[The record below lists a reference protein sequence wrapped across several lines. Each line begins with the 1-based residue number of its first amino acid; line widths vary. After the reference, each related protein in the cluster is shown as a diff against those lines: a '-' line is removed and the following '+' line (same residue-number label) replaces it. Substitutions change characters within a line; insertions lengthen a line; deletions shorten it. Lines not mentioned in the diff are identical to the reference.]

1 MMKGRSVLR
10 TDRMLMAAG
19 LLLCMVILIFYAVSG
34 KAMGLVYEKAD
45 YTASAWGIEEIRIKA
60 RNMPVKVTSSS
71 AGDITIHYYTCERD
85 PYEVSLDGSVLTL
98 TYLNKSLIEGTD
110 SNPHVEVSLPAEYA
124 GVLQLETSNAP
135 VSVSGLT
142 SAGQVSI
149 NTSNSPIDIEYVS
162 AAQVIAHTSNGAI
175 TLDEVTVAGT
185 LDLRSSNG
193 TLTARQV
200 TARDKMRMETSNGR
214 ISVDQTESAVIELSS
229 SNGSISGSVAGKRS
243 DYSISS
249 GTSNGE
255 NSLVDGGKGNLKLT
269 VYTSNGNI
277 DIRFLGE

>member
-1 MMKGRSVLR
+1 MNGRSVLR
-10 TDRMLMAAG
+10 TDRRLMAAG
-19 LLLCMVILIFYAVSG
+19 LLLCMLILIFYAVSG
-34 KAMGLVYEKAD
+34 KAMGLVYEEAD

-71 AGDITIHYYTCERD
+71 ADDITIHYYTCERD

-98 TYLNKSLIEGTD
+98 RYLNENLFEGTD
-110 SNPHVEVSLPAEYA
+110 SNPHVEVIVPSKYA
-124 GVLQLETSNAP
+124 GILQLETSNAP

-142 SAGQVSI
+142 SASHVSI
-149 NTSNSPIDIEYVS
+149 NTSNSSIEIDYVS
-162 AAQVIAHTSNGAI
+162 AGQVIANTSNGAI

-185 LDLRSSNG
+185 VDVMSSNG

-214 ISVDQTESAVIELSS
+214 ISVDQAASAVIELSS
-229 SNGSISGSVAGKRS
+229 SNSSISGSVAGKRS
-243 DYSISS
+243 DYSVSS

-255 NSLVDGGKGNLKLT
+255 NSLVDGGKGNLKMT

-277 DIRFLGE
+277 NIRFLGE